1 MVLLVRP
8 PRSALAAEMADDVV
22 ARRMAAALD
31 RGDDGSVVVGHSP
44 VPDGISEGSRL
55 DERIAGARIGRHGV
69 ADAAGVDHPDVA
81 DGAVQRPVGVAD
93 THQLGRCSSDQRGQL
108 RIRKRRVDTCAVI
121 LARCDMGRQD
131 EGAIQ

>member
-1 MVLLVRP
+1 
-8 PRSALAAEMADDVV
+8 
-22 ARRMAAALD
+22 
-31 RGDDGSVVVGHSP
+31 

-93 THQLGRCSSDQRGQL
+93 THQLGRCGSDQRGQL

-121 LARCDMGRQD
+121 LARCDVGRQD
-131 EGAIQ
+131 DGAIR